1 MSVCRLAIA
10 MNYIDD
16 SLVEEAIEYEVHNN
30 KKQFHKWKIVRGVVA
45 CLAVVTFI
53 SLIGINKRM
62 KSSYGLLPGHFHYGD
77 QIYEFHGDVKYSLP
91 KDFQYVGEVRKTE
104 QDAEQ
109 KDPEDF
115 VGNLDGYVYMSD
127 QDSSMAYFRWRN
139 WDEATDGKEP
149 YLVLYVLEDK

>member
-1 MSVCRLAIA
+1 MERGKN
-10 MNYIDD
+10 MNAIDD

-30 KKQFHKWKIVRGVVA
+30 KKQFHKWKIVKGAVA
-45 CLAVVTFI
+45 CFVIVLVFT
-53 SLIGINKRM
+53 LIGINSKVV
-62 KSSYGLLPGHFHYGD
+62 SNYGLFPGHFHYGD
-77 QIYEFHGDVKYSLP
+77 QIYEFHGEVKYSLP
-91 KDFQYVGEVRKTE
+91 KDFRYVGEVRKTE

-149 YLVLYVLEDK
+149 YLVLYVLEEDK